1 MLLRERLE
9 AQCWPLLLALAACCS
24 LRCQLRVI
32 YTLHYTRWELV
43 FAAAAES
50 VSQVSAITWAIIT
63 SCGSPL
69 AQNAVYQG

>member
-1 MLLRERLE
+1 MLAAIARTG
-9 AQCWPLLLALAACCS
+9 CLLLSAVSAT
-24 LRCQLRVI
+24 VI

-43 FAAAAES
+43 FAVAAES